1 MPPSLMSQLASRIQF
16 LGTGSAVVF
25 LQLTTKGTYFEA
37 LTRFLHHV
45 DEHI

>member
-16 LGTGSAVVF
+16 LGTESAVVF
-25 LQLTTKGTYFEA
+25 LEYKGTYFEA
-37 LTRFLHHV
+37 LMRFLHHV